1 MPEVSKAEENVREPV
16 GASEGVSIARKETT
30 ADKAQSARTEDT
42 SVSQKEQT
50 EAGKTED
57 KTTTASQNTT
67 TSSPEGEKSS
77 AEGEAQKADSE
88 KENGTK
94 TADKTEKKPDDA
106 KAEAKAAEA
115 DDGGKSGST
124 AAANDNGTKQQ
135 EGTPADEPVKTDA
148 AEGAAKEKTGSKDKE
163 DPPKEAAETPTEK
176 SAEADKPEEK
186 PEKPNIVLSVLGI
199 ILCVVLVPIL
209 ALNIVLIVQGF
220 TQDASV
226 MPNIAGKFPL
236 MVQSGSMSP
245 TIEVGD
251 LIIVNAPEKGQTFGV
266 DDVVTFWDGAPGSAL
281 VTHRIVEITT
291 DDDGKTAYRT
301 KGDANSAQDG
311 TLVYP
316 EDIVGT
322 YVMRIPYLGD
332 VAMFMQT
339 IPGLIVCVI
348 LPLALFI
355 VYDVIRRR
363 KLSKSE
369 QEETAA
375 LMEELERLRAE
386 QGKK

>member
-1 MPEVSKAEENVREPV
+1 MENKKTADTSEVSKVEEKAQQPAAATE
-16 GASEGVSIARKETT
+16 GASITRKDTK
-30 ADKAQSARTEDT
+30 ADEVPKTRTEET
-42 SVSQKEQT
+42 SVSQT
-50 EAGKTED
+50 EKAGETKTE
-57 KTTTASQNTT
+57 K
-67 TSSPEGEKSS
+67 
-77 AEGEAQKADSE
+77 
-88 KENGTK
+88 
-94 TADKTEKKPDDA
+94 ADKTETSSKEP
-106 KAEAKAAEA
+106 ETGAKAAE
-115 DDGGKSGST
+115 DTEEKKSGST
-124 AAANDNGTKQQ
+124 AEATETKSTEEQ
-135 EGTPADEPVKTDA
+135 EGTKAGDSAGTAA
-148 AEGAAKEKTGSKDKE
+148 AEGAAAAKTEPGEKAT
-163 DPPKEAAETPTEK
+163 PPKEGAAAATENG
-176 SAEADKPEEK
+176 AAAAQPEEK
-186 PEKPNIVLSVLGI
+186 EKPNIVLSVLGI
-199 ILCVVLVPIL
+199 LLCVILVPIL
-209 ALNIVLIVQGF
+209 ALNVVLIVQGF

-251 LIIVNAPEKGQTFGV
+251 LIIVQAPEKGQTFGV
-266 DDVVTFWDGAPGSAL
+266 DDVVTFWDGAPGGPL

-311 TLVYP
+311 TLIYDK
-316 EDIVGT
+316 DIVGT
-322 YVMRIPYLGD
+322 YVMRIPFLGD

-386 QGKK
+386 QKKN